1 MKTITIHVPEE
12 TYRAFQEEAATKGRS
27 ASELIRAAMEAYYRD
42 HISSG
47 ASVFDA
53 EPADLGR
60 VFRPLSADDDLLE
73 EMLG

>member
-1 MKTITIHVPEE
+1 MKTIRIHVPED
-12 TYRAFQEEAATKGRS
+12 TYRAFHEEAPTKGQS
-27 ASELIRAAMEAYYRD
+27 ASELIRAAMEAYYRN

-53 EPADLGR
+53 QPADLGR
-60 VFRPLSADDDLLE
+60 VLRPLSADDDLLE